1 MTKAQYKSNLHRIKA
16 FVFDVD
22 GVLTNGQSLIMPDG
36 QALRSFNLKDSFALR
51 YAAEQGYVV
60 AAISRGRNEG
70 VRIRLQEL
78 GLVHIYLNAWDK
90 LDAFKE
96 LLAIEQLTEEQ
107 VLYMGDDLP
116 DYEVLKRVGVSSC
129 PADAVPE
136 IRTLCSYVSHKNG
149 GEGCVRDVIEQ
160 TLRLQN
166 KWPIP

>member
-1 MTKAQYKSNLHRIKA
+1 MIKAQYKANLHRIKA

-22 GVLTNGQSLIMPDG
+22 GVLTNGQSLILPDG

-70 VRIRLQEL
+70 VKLRLQEL
-78 GLVHIYLNAWDK
+78 GMVHIYLNAWDK
-90 LDAFKE
+90 IEAFND
-96 LLAIEQLTEEQ
+96 LLAIEQLEAAD

-116 DYEVLKRVGVSSC
+116 DYEVLKRSGLSCC
-129 PADAVPE
+129 PADAAPE
-136 IRTLCSYVSHKNG
+136 IRTICQYISHKNG

-160 TLRLQN
+160 TLRVQD
-166 KWPIP
+166 KWPVP